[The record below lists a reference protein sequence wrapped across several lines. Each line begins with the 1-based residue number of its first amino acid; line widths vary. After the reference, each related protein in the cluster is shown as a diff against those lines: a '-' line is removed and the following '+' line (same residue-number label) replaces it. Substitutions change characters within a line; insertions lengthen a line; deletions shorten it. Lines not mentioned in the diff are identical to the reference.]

1 MSIYEKVENI
11 QHQINELQS
20 RIGYGTATEPKY
32 SGEPQAVKRSVGNIE
47 NPVIIDVG
55 SHFGE
60 FIKEILPYYPQ
71 AKYYCFEPC
80 KDSFQKL
87 EDRYKSYGEITF
99 NNCAVS
105 DSEGIMKL
113 YSHVKESSG
122 ASLIKRDL
130 EYLGEN
136 FEKYIEEVKVIKLSS
151 YLKNKKINQVDY
163 LKLDVEGNEY
173 SIVKDLKD
181 YLAAKKIRN
190 LQFEFGSPNI
200 DSKIF
205 LRDFYSLLRPLGYN
219 LYRILPEG
227 LYAANTYSELF
238 EVFYVVNYLAT
249 VETLP
254 EYF

>member
-1 MSIYEKVENI
+1 MSVYENVENI
-11 QHQINELQS
+11 QRQINELQS
-20 RIGYGTATEPKY
+20 KIGYGTATEPKY
-32 SGEPQAVKRSVGNIE
+32 SGEPQAVKCSIGNIS
-47 NPVIIDVG
+47 NPIILDVG

-60 FIKEILPYYPQ
+60 FIKEVLPYFPQ
-71 AKYYCFEPC
+71 AEYHCFEPC
-80 KDSFQKL
+80 KQSFEKL
-87 EDRYKSYGEITF
+87 KKEYESYSKITF

-105 DSEGIMKL
+105 DSEGTMNL

-136 FEKYIEEVKVIKLSS
+136 FEKYVEQVKVIKLSN
-151 YLKNKKINQVDY
+151 YLKINKINQVDY

-173 SIVKDLKD
+173 SIVTDLKD
-181 YLAAKKIRN
+181 YLAEKKIRN

-205 LRDFYSLLRPLGYN
+205 LRDFYSFLRPLGYN
-219 LYRILPEG
+219 FYRILPEG
-227 LYAANTYSELF
+227 FYPANTYSELF